1 MSNSSESENVNY
13 SDSEEVFSKAN
24 RLRRKKYVPNF
35 RLIKG
40 FESDRE
46 TKEFQSVESD
56 LNDVITTDGIM
67 KAPPTVQVT
76 SPETENL
83 PEYKRKPSHY
93 EAESSKEE
101 DFSPSPVEQIFNTR
115 ALSKHSLTYEL
126 EKFEKNAMIIFNQ
139 ENVDGYEK
147 RLGTEKDVEALE
159 RTFKKYGFEV
169 EERKDRTK
177 AELFSEL
184 EAFANTDFTDYGCV
198 VVAVLTHGSRQG
210 LLRARDQPFCE
221 LELACRGTKST
232 AGVAV
237 HYAGRVRKDIDE
249 EVEAYT
255 LPVEADILILHNSH
269 DLEAIL
275 TEVKR
280 EVAIDRY
287 HKEYNR
293 RTLEMDINKQM
304 PVTTSTLIRKLYLKK
319 YGEETVYYR
328 RVKNVRQSSRN
339 EVLDSG
345 GPITPTLMQYTTCS
359 CFLSHFDYIKT
370 CLRLFIEENPDDATA
385 RGFLNVAD
393 TFKDDKE
400 FNSSKEVMLRTICS
414 HLVTNAQEYKF
425 FKYLHM
431 YKKEVLKGSW
441 FIQTLCEQ
449 IKLLA
454 AVEDFESICTAVRQH
469 CSTEQEHKMILN
481 NKPVIAKQMP
491 VLTSTLLRRLYLRKY
506 EGDVKM
512 KLMQNSLEKKT
523 KTIKMELN

>member
-221 LELACRGTKST
+221 LELVKHFLHKPFLVTKPIIFIIQACRGTKST

-255 LPVEADILILHNSH
+255 LPVEADILILHSSYIGKPSHRNELYGSWFIQSLCGKIDDMADSH

-431 YKKEVLKGSW
+431 YKK
-441 FIQTLCEQ
+441 
-449 IKLLA
+449 
-454 AVEDFESICTAVRQH
+454 
-469 CSTEQEHKMILN
+469 
-481 NKPVIAKQMP
+481 
-491 VLTSTLLRRLYLRKY
+491 
-506 EGDVKM
+506 
-512 KLMQNSLEKKT
+512 
-523 KTIKMELN
+523 